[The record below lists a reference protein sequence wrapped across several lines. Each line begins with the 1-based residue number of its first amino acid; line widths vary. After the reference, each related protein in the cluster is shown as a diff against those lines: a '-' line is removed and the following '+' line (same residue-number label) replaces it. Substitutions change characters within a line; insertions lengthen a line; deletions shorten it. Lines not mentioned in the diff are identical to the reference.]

1 MLIAITRLAEKA
13 GNDADVCARFG
24 HTCYTVSPL
33 RADLREEAV
42 GRFVEDANAG
52 AFDGIF
58 FTSALPA
65 AVVAPRLRLPRP
77 ARIVAIGPQTA
88 RTLEESGLESETL
101 PTYYSADFAPH
112 MGAWLQGK
120 RVGIPRAAVPNPA
133 LMQAIADAGG
143 EAREYQVYDLV
154 PTGEPLDTGRADAV
168 LFTSASSFTTAR
180 WERREGQI
188 VIAIGRVTAQ
198 AMEAAGVVPDVVGDG
213 SLAGTLAALD
223 RRGGKKAATEH
234 LPGVP
239 QAGLVVVDK
248 PRGPSSH
255 QVAAW
260 VGEMLGVQVGHAGTL
275 DPQVSGVLVVMFGP
289 AVRLAPVLLREQK
302 EYVCAMRIHGDADRA
317 QIEETAREFVGRI
330 YQRPPRRSAVK
341 RSLRI
346 RKIHDLEVLDVD
358 GRVVLF
364 RVVCD
369 AGTYI
374 RSLCHHLGLAL
385 GTGAHMQELRRTR
398 SGLFTEDKAL
408 TLHAIRDACVAAA
421 AGDAAALSR
430 IILPPVLGVGEMP
443 RIVVRDAAIDAICHG
458 AKLAGVGVLSKTKYR
473 KGDLVAVLSEKDELV
488 CLGEALVDAEAYK
501 PGDTG
506 LVLAPKAV
514 MMAAG
519 TYPRGWT
526 KKTGQKKA

>member
-1 MLIAITRLAEKA
+1 
-13 GNDADVCARFG
+13 
-24 HTCYTVSPL
+24 
-33 RADLREEAV
+33 
-42 GRFVEDANAG
+42 
-52 AFDGIF
+52 
-58 FTSALPA
+58 
-65 AVVAPRLRLPRP
+65 
-77 ARIVAIGPQTA
+77 
-88 RTLEESGLESETL
+88 
-101 PTYYSADFAPH
+101 
-112 MGAWLQGK
+112 
-120 RVGIPRAAVPNPA
+120 
-133 LMQAIADAGG
+133 
-143 EAREYQVYDLV
+143 
-154 PTGEPLDTGRADAV
+154 
-168 LFTSASSFTTAR
+168 
-180 WERREGQI
+180 
-188 VIAIGRVTAQ
+188 
-198 AMEAAGVVPDVVGDG
+198 
-213 SLAGTLAALD
+213 
-223 RRGGKKAATEH
+223 
-234 LPGVP
+234 
-239 QAGLVVVDK
+239 
-248 PRGPSSH
+248 
-255 QVAAW
+255 
-260 VGEMLGVQVGHAGTL
+260 VQVGHAGTL

-330 YQRPPRRSAVK
+330 YQRPPRRSTVK

-421 AGDAAALSR
+421 AGDEAALSG